1 MTIEIKQTSG
11 GIPVITE
18 NVPEAQNSGYMVV
31 VNTGSRDE
39 SSNIFGISHLLEH
52 TVFRGTKTRTSF
64 QISKEA
70 EGAGGEINAFTTKE
84 FTAFYAVTLESTTK
98 IVQDLIADVI
108 TNPLLTKDHVESEK
122 KIVIQEISMYE
133 QEPDVYI
140 HELFDTSI
148 WKGHELANETAGT
161 KDTVAKLDYKNVR
174 EYYESK
180 YKIPN
185 LTVVAC
191 GAINN
196 NDVVNWAEKNFGSMS
211 GGLENNRKKPVTTT
225 ASYMHRKRE
234 EDHSYIAMG
243 FRTFDAKNK
252 NKPALQLLSAIL
264 GSGSSSRLFQSVR
277 EEKTLVYSVYSTINQ
292 FTDAGTLATCMSST
306 RKNVL
311 EAIKTTAETYKSLKE
326 NGLSKGELQRAKNFV
341 KGILTRD
348 MESTSNRLCY
358 LAKSS
363 ILTSK
368 PESLDKRLE
377 SLDSVV
383 DEDIMHVAEK
393 VIIPEGLNIVML
405 GNDVKDME
413 TFNTSQLDF

>member
-1 MTIEIKQTSG
+1 MDIAIERTSR

-18 NVPEAQNSGYMVV
+18 NVPGSQNSGYMVV

-39 SSNIFGISHLLEH
+39 TPDIFGISHLLEH
-52 TVFRGTKTRTSF
+52 TVFRGTKNRTSF

-84 FTAFYAVTLESTTK
+84 FTAFYAVTLESTKK
-98 IVQDLIADVI
+98 IVQDLIADII

-140 HELFDTSI
+140 HELFDMAI
-148 WKGHELANETAGT
+148 WKDHELAHETAGT
-161 KDTVAKLDYKNVR
+161 KYTVTGLDYKDVR
-174 EYYESK
+174 EYRESK

-191 GAINN
+191 GNINN
-196 NDVVNWAEKNFGSMS
+196 NDVVNWAEKNFDNMS
-211 GGLENNRKKPVTTT
+211 GGRENHRKKPAATTS
-225 ASYMHRKRE
+225 SYMHRKRE
-234 EDHSYIAMG
+234 EDHCYIAMG
-243 FRTFDAKNK
+243 FRAFDAQNT
-252 NKPALQLLSAIL
+252 NRPALKLLSAIL

-277 EEKTLVYSVYSTINQ
+277 EEKTLVYSVYNTINQ
-292 FTDAGTLATCMSST
+292 FTDAGTLVTCMSST

-326 NGLSKGELQRAKNFV
+326 SGLLKGELQRSKNFV
-341 KGILTRD
+341 KGTLTRGI
-348 MESTSNRLCY
+348 ESTSNRLY
-358 LAKSS
+358 SLAENS

-377 SLDSVV
+377 LLDAVT
-383 DEDIMHVAEK
+383 DEDIMRVAEN
-393 VIIPEGLNIVML
+393 VIIPDRLNVVML
-405 GNDVKDME
+405 GNDVEDMK
-413 TFNTSQLDF
+413 TFSIDQLDF